1 MRTRLLATSVICI
14 LLLLANCKSC
24 VKTEPDTLLKLAP
37 ASTSHLVWVPN
48 GVALASSARE
58 FIAQATRRGG
68 AALVQRLRSGT
79 SKQLGV
85 DVLDADSLSQR
96 GIQPEKGGLLFL
108 EGTSSEPLWACAVS
122 DIKKFDA
129 FIAELMTRVD
139 GANRVSEIK
148 EDGLVIQSAGRPFGN
163 ATIPV
168 MVWSHVRGF
177 VLLARPEGMDALK
190 QATKRILAVDYSRP
204 GSGITDDP
212 VFSRLKSRVSE
223 GEFVVFSRGM
233 GSLGLKPSLAG
244 VSEGMMMSG
253 RLGVTG
259 ASLDAFVDL
268 KLSGLKEAF
277 GKEPTLPL
285 AERIEPDA
293 LLSFLTRVA
302 RPEGLKAVRNNKPL
316 GMALDGVFGSMGAMT
331 ALDIEK
337 EVVPLLSGPLTATVH
352 LNNLSRLPA
361 DLLQKRHALMQSL
374 SALLDVVHVV
384 ITADVADAEGMK
396 AVMAKSQAQLVKR
409 GTPIRAVTEV
419 IGGKEVLLYEHDV
432 EAPRLG
438 WALVGNR
445 YIYSAGTGRLRQT
458 LEHLLGGKPGL
469 KAGLTRSVGGALA
482 SRPSSSVMILRG
494 EALADGAVELLKGL
508 PGMVQSTG
516 MAALANQFV
525 EVIRTVGDVSVGI
538 SGEEDGIRVVV
549 REQLQ

>member
-1 MRTRLLATSVICI
+1 MRLKLSAISVICI
-14 LLLLANCKSC
+14 LLFLANCKSC
-24 VKTEPDTLLKLAP
+24 VKAEPDTLLKLAP
-37 ASTSHLVWVPN
+37 VSTSHLVWIPN
-48 GVALASSARE
+48 GVTLVSSARD
-58 FIAQATRRGG
+58 FISQATRRGG
-68 AALVQRLRSGT
+68 AAVVNRLRSGT

-85 DVLDADSLSQR
+85 DVLDADSLSER
-96 GIQPEKGGLLFL
+96 GVQPEKGGLLFL
-108 EGTSSEPLWACAVS
+108 EGASSEPLWACAVS
-122 DIKKFDA
+122 DTKKFDA

-139 GANRVSEIK
+139 GANRVSEIQ
-148 EDGLVIQSAGRPFGN
+148 EDGVVIQSVGRPFGN

-190 QATKRILAVDYSRP
+190 RATKRILAVDYSRP
-204 GSGITDDP
+204 GSSITDDP
-212 VFSRLKSRVSE
+212 VFTRLKSRVSE
-223 GEFVVFSRGM
+223 GEFVVFSRGG
-233 GSLGLKPSLAG
+233 GSPALEG
-244 VSEGMMMSG
+244 VSEGLMMSG
-253 RLGVTG
+253 RLGLSG

-268 KLSGLKEAF
+268 KVPGLKEAF

-316 GMALDGVFGSMGAMT
+316 GVALDSVFGSMGAMT
-331 ALDIEK
+331 ALNVEE
-337 EVVPLLSGPLTATVH
+337 EVVPLLSGPLTATLH
-352 LNNLSRLPA
+352 LSNLSRLPA

-374 SALLDVVHVV
+374 SALLDVFHVV
-384 ITADVADAEGMK
+384 ITADVADREGMK
-396 AVMAKSQAQLVKR
+396 SLLAKSQAQLVKR
-409 GTPIRAVTEV
+409 GTPIRALTEV
-419 IGGKEVLLYEHDV
+419 IGGKEVLIYEHDV

-438 WALVGNR
+438 WALVENR

-469 KAGLTRSVGGALA
+469 KAGLTKSVGGALA
-482 SRPSSSVMILRG
+482 ARPSSSVMILRS
-494 EALADGAVELLKGL
+494 EALADGAVDLLKGF

-538 SGEEDGIRVVV
+538 SGEDQGIRVVV